1 MPILRNPRHEKFAQ
15 ELAAGKS
22 AAEAYQRAGY
32 IKNFGNCIRLKGN
45 ERVAARVAELQ
56 HGGAVRAEV
65 TVASV
70 LGELEE
76 TRKLALKRGQ
86 ASAAVQCTMGKAKI
100 CGLIIDR
107 REVGDVGAFD
117 NLTDEQLVEEA
128 WRRAREL
135 GIAGPRLVEDDNKRS
150 PQAGAEGPT
159 SLPRHVCFTPESGHV
174 RRNQGCPLWA
184 NSGHKPIRSPRWILP
199 NLPRN

>member
-65 TVASV
+65 TVTSV
-70 LGELEE
+70 FGGARGDAE
-76 TRKLALKRGQ
+76 TRTKAWSGVGCGAMHDGQ
-86 ASAAVQCTMGKAKI
+86 SKNM
-100 CGLIIDR
+100 R
-107 REVGDVGAFD
+107 
-117 NLTDEQLVEEA
+117 
-128 WRRAREL
+128 
-135 GIAGPRLVEDDNKRS
+135 PHHRS
-150 PQAGAEGPT
+150 
-159 SLPRHVCFTPESGHV
+159 S
-174 RRNQGCPLWA
+174 
-184 NSGHKPIRSPRWILP
+184 RSR
-199 NLPRN
+199 